1 MSITFPVLARIVQE
15 REIHKTKLA
24 IVITRALL
32 MILRPAPLAVVIAI
46 VKAGDFISSLY
57 VISLA
62 AIYVLVMIFIVKP
75 LKRIGDLYGSKDSIG
90 KPVLAIFFLLL
101 ILSSYATEVIVFM
114 PFWCLMMGS
123 IMPDISKFE

>member
-1 MSITFPVLARIVQE
+1 VPF
-15 REIHKTKLA
+15 
-24 IVITRALL
+24 
-32 MILRPAPLAVVIAI
+32 AVVIAI

-75 LKRIGDLYGSKDSIG
+75 FLKRIGDLYGSKDSIG

-101 ILSSYATEVIVFM
+101 ILSSYATE
-114 PFWCLMMGS
+114 
-123 IMPDISKFE
+123 

>member
-1 MSITFPVLARIVQE
+1 VPF
-15 REIHKTKLA
+15 
-24 IVITRALL
+24 
-32 MILRPAPLAVVIAI
+32 AVVIAI

-75 LKRIGDLYGSKDSIG
+75 FLKRIGDLYGSKDSIG

-101 ILSSYATEVIVFM
+101 ILSSYATSNWYSC
-114 PFWCLMMGS
+114 PFGAFMMGS

>member
-1 MSITFPVLARIVQE
+1 
-15 REIHKTKLA
+15 
-24 IVITRALL
+24 
-32 MILRPAPLAVVIAI
+32 MIRPGAFSSSNRNS
-46 VKAGDFISSLY
+46 KSGDFISSLY

-75 LKRIGDLYGSKDSIG
+75 FKRIGDLYGSKDSIG

-114 PFWCLMMGS
+114 PFCRL
-123 IMPDISKFE
+123 